1 MAGEAKPRKDLTGG
15 GAKKGVSIHIGLN
28 AIDPKHYGTN
38 GALAGCEFDA
48 KDMAAL
54 ARSRGFKTK
63 KLLTR
68 AATSQAVSEA
78 IRSAAAALS
87 SGDILFLTYSGHG
100 GQVPDT
106 NGDEADSKDETWCL
120 YDREM
125 VDDELYSMYA
135 QFQPG
140 VRIVVLSDSC
150 HSGTVARAA
159 LYQDV
164 LLPQS
169 AAIGATGGAKSATL
183 KTRSLGKDVED
194 QTYEA
199 NKELYDAIQE
209 ANPRGER
216 DNVKA
221 DILLISGCA
230 DNQLSGDG
238 GRNGLFTANLLAAWD
253 EGRFRGSYRSFYQAI
268 SSRMPP
274 YQSPNY
280 YRVGAVNQALDKQTP
295 FTI

>member
-1 MAGEAKPRKDLTGG
+1 MAGEPRR
-15 GAKKGVSIHIGLN
+15 KKGATANGTKKGIGIHIGLN
-28 AIDPKHYGTN
+28 AIDRKHYGTN

-48 KDMAAL
+48 NDMAAL
-54 ARSRGFKTK
+54 AESKGFKTT

-68 AATSQAVSEA
+68 AATSQKVSDA
-78 IRSAAAALS
+78 IRGAATALS
-87 SGDILFLTYSGHG
+87 SGDMLLLTYSGHG

-106 NGDEADSKDETWCL
+106 NGDEADRKDETWCL

-140 VRIVVLSDSC
+140 VQIVVLSDSC
-150 HSGTVARAA
+150 HSGTVARGA

-164 LLPQS
+164 LLPQ
-169 AAIGATGGAKSATL
+169 AAAFGATGDAKPATF
-183 KTRSLGKDVED
+183 KTRSLGKDIED
-194 QTYEA
+194 QTYES
-199 NKELYDAIQE
+199 NKELYDAIQK

-238 GRNGLFTANLLAAWD
+238 DRNGLFTATLLAVWSK
-253 EGRFRGSYRSFYQAI
+253 GRFRGTYRRFYQAI
-268 SSRMPP
+268 SERMPP

-280 YRVGAVNQALDKQTP
+280 YRVGAVNQALDLQAP
-295 FTI
+295 FKI